1 MTATP
6 SPAPPSRVG
15 PREWGLLGFLSVL
28 WGGSFFFAKVAV
40 AELPPLTLVLARV
53 GLAAVAL
60 HLIVPLTGRRMPLTA
75 QPWAA
80 FAVMGLLNN
89 LVPFGLIFWGQTRI
103 ASGVASILN
112 ATTPLFTVVVA
123 HLLTHD
129 EKITGGRLLG
139 ILFGIAGVAS
149 MIGPDA
155 VRSLGGGVWGEVA
168 VLGAALSYAF
178 AGVWGC
184 RFRALGLAPLV
195 SACGQLSASTVLVLP
210 LALLLDRPWALTA
223 PHATTWAAVAGLALA
238 STALA
243 YVIFFRV
250 LAAAGATGIALVTF
264 LIPVSAILLGSVF
277 LGERLGVRHFA
288 GMGLIALGLA
298 AIDGRLSRP
307 LRSLGMHR
315 ASGLPMPLVE
325 SSGNQPTQV
334 RAGK

>member
-1 MTATP
+1 MG
-6 SPAPPSRVG
+6 RV
-15 PREWGLLGFLSVL
+15 EWALLALLSVL

-53 GLAAVAL
+53 GLAALAL
-60 HLIVPLTGRRMPLTA
+60 QLVVSLTGRRIPLSA
-75 QPWAA
+75 QAWGA

-89 LVPFGLIFWGQTRI
+89 LVPFGLIFWGQTHI

-112 ATTPLFTVVVA
+112 ATTPLFTVIVA

-129 EKITGGRLLG
+129 EKATGGRLLG
-139 ILFGIAGVAS
+139 ILFGIAGVAA

-155 VRSLGGGVWGEVA
+155 VRSFGGGVWGEVA

-178 AGVWGC
+178 AGVWGR
-184 RFRALGLAPLV
+184 RFRVLGLDPLV

-210 LALLLDRPWALTA
+210 LALLLDRPWALA
-223 PHATTWAAVAGLALA
+223 PPHAATWAAVTGLALA

-264 LIPVSAILLGSVF
+264 LIPISAILLSFLF
-277 LGERLGVRHFA
+277 LGERLGTRHLA
-288 GMGLIALGLA
+288 GMALIGLGLA
-298 AIDGRLSRP
+298 AIDGRLWRL
-307 LRSLGMHR
+307 LRSIGKSRHVP
-315 ASGLPMPLVE
+315 GLTSDRMEGSDDRP
-325 SSGNQPTQV
+325 G
-334 RAGK
+334 